1 MEQEKKD
8 ASKLESP
15 VIEMIVKDGVL
26 KVSDLPAV
34 MAEFRKPFPKEAE
47 QFSDGNKTGKQY
59 DTAGYG
65 YAWISERL
73 NDVVGFCWRMVESE
87 AISQVTQ
94 TKSGNNMY
102 SLGVNVVLQ
111 LGNWIN
117 KEIEDIETIVVPN
130 TGGPAESITKVK
142 KTFRIERIFQ
152 VLAETPVGNGWH
164 KALALTDAQKGA
176 KTNGFKKA
184 AGFWGLGNDAYKK
197 IIDPENEPATKSRS
211 TSQTRPSAA
220 APNPVKSG
228 ADLKKL
234 YDLLAKKGVNTEE
247 EGLIYMK
254 EHHSFEAKSLRNLSD
269 KQIKMCLALLL
280 QSNQNQNAT
289 QSEESQEN

>member
-1 MEQEKKD
+1 MEQENTVAED
-8 ASKLESP
+8 A
-15 VIEMIVKDGVL
+15 VINMVVKDGVL
-26 KVSDLPAV
+26 KVSDLPNV
-34 MAEFRKPFPKEAE
+34 MKEFRKPFPKDAE

-73 NDVVGFCWRMVESE
+73 NDVVGFCWRMVEGE
-87 AISQVTQ
+87 AQSQTTSTKAGNQMYNIS
-94 TKSGNNMY
+94 
-102 SLGVNVVLQ
+102 LDVVLQ

-117 KEIEDIETIVVPN
+117 KEIEDVETVIVPN
-130 TGGPAESITKVK
+130 PDSPVPSSTTVVK
-142 KTFRIERIFQ
+142 KTYRIERIFQ
-152 VLAETPVGNGWH
+152 VLAETPIGNGWH
-164 KALALTDAQKGA
+164 KALALTDAKKGA

-197 IIDPENEPATKSRS
+197 IIDPENEPAKNTRS
-211 TSQTRPSAA
+211 ANPTRSAA
-220 APNPVKSG
+220 APTPVKSG

-247 EGLIYMK
+247 EGLAYMK
-254 EHHSFEAKSLRNLSD
+254 EHHNFDAKSLRNLSD

-280 QSNQNQNAT
+280 QSNQNQNAV
-289 QSEESQEN
+289 QSEESQEK